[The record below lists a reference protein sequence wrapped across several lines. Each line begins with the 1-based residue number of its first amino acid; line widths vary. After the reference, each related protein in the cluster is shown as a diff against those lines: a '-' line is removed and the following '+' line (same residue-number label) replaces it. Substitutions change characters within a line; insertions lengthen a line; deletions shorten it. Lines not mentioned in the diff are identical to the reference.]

1 MENKQKETRWRGI
14 SEEIIVGMTEWRQQN
29 PKATFRAIEE
39 ELDRRLAELRVRML
53 ADLAVGS
60 ANAEWENGGKRPVCP
75 NCGAEL
81 EAKGKKGRKLQT
93 RGGREVE
100 IEREYGICP
109 KCGQG
114 IFPPG

>member
-1 MENKQKETRWRGI
+1 MEIKEKGKKWRGI

-29 PKATFRAIEE
+29 PKATFRMIEE

-53 ADLAVGS
+53 ADLAVSS
-60 ANAEWENGGKRPVCP
+60 ANASWERGTGGPVCP

-81 EAKGKKGRKLQT
+81 QPNGKKERKLQT

-100 IEREYGICP
+100 IEREYGVCP

>member
-1 MENKQKETRWRGI
+1 MDTKEKEKGWRGI
-14 SEEIIVGMTEWRQQN
+14 GEEIIVGMTEWRQQN

-53 ADLAVGS
+53 ADLAVASES
-60 ANAEWENGGKRPVCP
+60 ADWEPGTKAAVCP
-75 NCGAEL
+75 KCGAEL
-81 EAKGKKGRKLQT
+81 VGNGKKKRKLQT

-100 IEREYGICP
+100 LEREYGICP
-109 KCGQG
+109 QCGQG

>member
-1 MENKQKETRWRGI
+1 MESEGKGKSWRGI

-39 ELDRRLAELRVRML
+39 ELDLRLAELRVRML
-53 ADLAVGS
+53 TDLAIAS
-60 ANAEWENGGKRPVCP
+60 ASAEWERGTEAPVCP
-75 NCGAEL
+75 KCGAAL
-81 EAKGKKGRKLQT
+81 QPNGKKKRKLQT

-100 IEREYGICP
+100 LEREYGVCP

>member
-1 MENKQKETRWRGI
+1 MASQEKGKSWRGI

-39 ELDRRLAELRVRML
+39 ELDRRLAELRTRML
-53 ADLAVGS
+53 ADLAISS
-60 ANAEWENGGKRPVCP
+60 ASADWEGGAETPVCP

-81 EAKGKKGRKLQT
+81 EANGKKKRKLQT

-100 IEREYGICP
+100 LEREYGICP

>member
-1 MENKQKETRWRGI
+1 MKIEEKGKGWRGI

-29 PKATFRAIEE
+29 PKATIRAIEE

-53 ADLAVGS
+53 ADLAIAS
-60 ANAEWENGGKRPVCP
+60 ASAEWETGLKAPVCP
-75 NCGAEL
+75 KCGAEL
-81 EAKGKKGRKLQT
+81 EANGKKGRKLQT

-100 IEREYGICP
+100 LEREYGVCP
-109 KCGQG
+109 QCGQG

>member
-1 MENKQKETRWRGI
+1 MKIKESGNKWRGM

-29 PKATFRAIEE
+29 PKATFQVIEE

-53 ADLAVGS
+53 ADLAIAS
-60 ANAEWENGGKRPVCP
+60 ASADWKIGEEVPKCP
-75 NCGAEL
+75 KCGAEL
-81 EAKGKKGRKLQT
+81 QAKGKKKRNLQS

-100 IEREYGICP
+100 LVREYGDCP
-109 KCGQG
+109 NCGQG

>member
-53 ADLAVGS
+53 ADLAVAS
-60 ANAEWENGGKRPVCP
+60 ANAEWENGEKKPVCP